1 MNKFLIFAVIALMGF
16 NSIKAQEVA
25 FTDTEI
31 DNLSAIGLSDI
42 DGLTLNNRE
51 TVSSIQEKG
60 MKFGIIGGLVCST
73 IYGDEADSFDN
84 RIGLHFGV
92 MGTRAISDDFAIHGE
107 LLYAAMG
114 SDFEEEGFE
123 IFEAGIQ
130 RGGGGDISGTF
141 KLDYL
146 ILLIAAQYSIAEG
159 LTLEAGPQVGFLLSA
174 KDEFVFD
181 GISEEEDVKDQT
193 KGLDVGVSG
202 GVGYEFDLGLYLKAR
217 YYLGLLEVNDFMFPG
232 NESWKNSA
240 LFVSAG
246 FFFN

>member
-1 MNKFLIFAVIALMGF
+1 MNKFLFFALIALMGF
-16 NSIKAQEVA
+16 NSINAQEVA
-25 FTDTEI
+25 LTDTEF
-31 DNLSAIGLSDI
+31 DNLSAINLSDI
-42 DGLTLNNRE
+42 NGLTLNNE
-51 TVSSIQEKG
+51 TVSSVQEEKD
-60 MKFGIIGGLVCST
+60 MKFGVIGGLVFST
-73 IYGDEADSFDN
+73 LYGDEADSFDS
-84 RIGLHFGV
+84 RTGFHFGI
-92 MGTRAISDDFAIHGE
+92 MATRSVSEDFAIHGE

-114 SDFEEEGFE
+114 SDFKEEGFD
-123 IFEAGIQ
+123 IFEAGTN
-130 RGGGGDISGTF
+130 RGGGGDITGTY

-146 ILLIAAQYSIAEG
+146 LLLIAAQYEIAKG

-174 KDEFVFD
+174 KDEFEFD

-232 NESWKNSA
+232 NESWKNGA
-240 LFVSAG
+240 LFFSAG